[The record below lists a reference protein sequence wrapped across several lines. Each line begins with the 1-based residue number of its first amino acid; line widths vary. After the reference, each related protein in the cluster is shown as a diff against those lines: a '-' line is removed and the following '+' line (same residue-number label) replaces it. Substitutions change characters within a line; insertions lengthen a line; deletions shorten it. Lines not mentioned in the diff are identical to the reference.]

1 MEELLSA
8 TERKRRIVAEIVQ
21 DFDLKPRLSDDRGTA
36 ILVASSI
43 RDACEFYREFQSTRL
58 GPHVGIVTSFEPN
71 HNAISKEP
79 ANSDERYKYDTYTKI
94 VLKGGQST
102 TTYETEVKRRFIEEP
117 ANMKLLIV
125 VSKLL
130 TGFDAPSCSYIYL
143 DDKLRDHTLFQA
155 ICRTNRLD
163 GDDKD
168 YGHIVDF
175 KELFGDV
182 QHAIAVYSS
191 DELDVDEGS
200 GGENNVE
207 IKNWLEEGKARLDAA
222 REALH
227 YLCAPVAPPREIEQ
241 FLRYFCGDAGD
252 PNALNETEALRVSF
266 YKTVASFVRAYAAIA
281 QNLDEAGYTPSEQTD
296 IQREIDFYTDL
307 RAATKRHSGEELD
320 IKPYE
325 ADMRHLLNTYIQ
337 ADPAQTL
344 GALSNVSL
352 TQAIIE
358 TGIHDAIAKQLN
370 EKGKLS
376 KKAVAEGIINNIRK
390 TIIRDQLTDPRF
402 YDEMSKLL
410 EDLIKQSRDSAEAYE
425 AFLKK
430 AEELARKLAAR
441 EAGPDLPAGLHGNRE
456 ATVVFNPTV
465 GCLRR
470 L

>member
-1 MEELLSA
+1 M
-8 TERKRRIVAEIVQ
+8 
-21 DFDLKPRLSDDRGTA
+21 
-36 ILVASSI
+36 
-43 RDACEFYREFQSTRL
+43 
-58 GPHVGIVTSFEPN
+58 
-71 HNAISKEP
+71 
-79 ANSDERYKYDTYTKI
+79 
-94 VLKGGQST
+94 
-102 TTYETEVKRRFIEEP
+102 
-117 ANMKLLIV
+117 
-125 VSKLL
+125 
-130 TGFDAPSCSYIYL
+130 
-143 DDKLRDHTLFQA
+143 
-155 ICRTNRLD
+155 
-163 GDDKD
+163 
-168 YGHIVDF
+168 
-175 KELFGDV
+175 
-182 QHAIAVYSS
+182 
-191 DELDVDEGS
+191 
-200 GGENNVE
+200 
-207 IKNWLEEGKARLDAA
+207 
-222 REALH
+222 
-227 YLCAPVAPPREIEQ
+227 
-241 FLRYFCGDAGD
+241 RYFCGDAGD
-252 PNALNETEALRVSF
+252 PNVLNETEALRVSF

-307 RAATKRHSGEELD
+307 RAAIKRHSGEELD

-430 AEELARKLAAR
+430 RKSWFESWRRAKQVQTCQPGSTEIVR
-441 EAGPDLPAGLHGNRE
+441 
-456 ATVVFNPTV
+456 
-465 GCLRR
+465 LR
-470 L
+470 